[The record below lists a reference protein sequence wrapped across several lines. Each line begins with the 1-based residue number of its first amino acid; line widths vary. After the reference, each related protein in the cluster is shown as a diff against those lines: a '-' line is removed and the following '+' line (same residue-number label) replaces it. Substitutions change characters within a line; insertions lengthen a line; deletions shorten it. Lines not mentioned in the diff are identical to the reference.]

1 MLSKLKN
8 YLRSHT
14 KYGKSRYLNFLFQYD
29 MRRYF
34 RYSSMDRNSD
44 EVQIET
50 EIRLLIHSIEKAL
63 SLPAARPGFGREKIE
78 ALLQGYDNY
87 CKLQNCKN
95 AKEID
100 ALVFGTIHAYIAF
113 QKACCPEFDL
123 EFIPP
128 RFRDVQA
135 NGCAG
140 VSSDSLCDFSNLTFS
155 DFAMS
160 RHSLRYYG
168 SLPIQIETIKK
179 AVSLAQTAPSACNRQ
194 PTHIYACVNTE
205 KIDTIMAF
213 HGGMKGFGRPQ
224 AILAVTGALGAYTSE
239 YERNTVHVDC
249 GLFAMNLLYALH
261 YYGLATCPIIWGSEP
276 DNDKRIR
283 KILDIPECET
293 VALLITVG
301 SYPADSYRFA
311 KAQRKETNTV
321 FDVIN

>member
-1 MLSKLKN
+1 
-8 YLRSHT
+8 
-14 KYGKSRYLNFLFQYD
+14 
-29 MRRYF
+29 
-34 RYSSMDRNSD
+34 
-44 EVQIET
+44 
-50 EIRLLIHSIEKAL
+50 
-63 SLPAARPGFGREKIE
+63 
-78 ALLQGYDNY
+78 
-87 CKLQNCKN
+87 
-95 AKEID
+95 
-100 ALVFGTIHAYIAF
+100 
-113 QKACCPEFDL
+113 
-123 EFIPP
+123 
-128 RFRDVQA
+128 
-135 NGCAG
+135 
-140 VSSDSLCDFSNLTFS
+140 
-155 DFAMS
+155 MS

-194 PTHIYACVNTE
+194 PTHVYACVNTE

-276 DNDKRIR
+276 DNDKKIR

>member
-34 RYSSMDRNSD
+34 RYSSMGRNSD

-113 QKACCPEFDL
+113 
-123 EFIPP
+123 
-128 RFRDVQA
+128 
-135 NGCAG
+135 
-140 VSSDSLCDFSNLTFS
+140 
-155 DFAMS
+155 
-160 RHSLRYYG
+160 
-168 SLPIQIETIKK
+168 
-179 AVSLAQTAPSACNRQ
+179 
-194 PTHIYACVNTE
+194 
-205 KIDTIMAF
+205 
-213 HGGMKGFGRPQ
+213 
-224 AILAVTGALGAYTSE
+224 
-239 YERNTVHVDC
+239 
-249 GLFAMNLLYALH
+249 
-261 YYGLATCPIIWGSEP
+261 
-276 DNDKRIR
+276 
-283 KILDIPECET
+283 
-293 VALLITVG
+293 
-301 SYPADSYRFA
+301 
-311 KAQRKETNTV
+311 
-321 FDVIN
+321 

>member
-1 MLSKLKN
+1 
-8 YLRSHT
+8 
-14 KYGKSRYLNFLFQYD
+14 

-179 AVSLAQTAPSACNRQ
+179 QYLWLRQRQAP
-194 PTHIYACVNTE
+194 
-205 KIDTIMAF
+205 
-213 HGGMKGFGRPQ
+213 
-224 AILAVTGALGAYTSE
+224 
-239 YERNTVHVDC
+239 
-249 GLFAMNLLYALH
+249 
-261 YYGLATCPIIWGSEP
+261 AT
-276 DNDKRIR
+276 
-283 KILDIPECET
+283 
-293 VALLITVG
+293 
-301 SYPADSYRFA
+301 DSQHMF
-311 KAQRKETNTV
+311 TPV
-321 FDVIN
+321 